1 MLSKTN
7 ESLSGM
13 ATWAQVYQEWLQ
25 LKRLATSSVSIVLF
39 QSCDR
44 KNPFSKLLQS
54 IFSIIR

>member
-44 KNPFSKLLQS
+44 KNPFSKLLQ
-54 IFSIIR
+54 